1 MNAQIKDGGWAFPM
15 SGGHVENGQWVNP
28 EYPGMTLRDYFADG
42 ANRSGACPYNQHE
55 HEKCSEWAYS
65 RADAMLAAREV
76 QS

>member
-1 MNAQIKDGGWAFPM
+1 MSGLIKDGGPAFPF
-15 SGGHVENGQWVNP
+15 NGA
-28 EYPGMTLRDYFADG
+28 EYYFRGGMTLRDYFADG